1 MAIVIDTAVG
11 GSSDERQATRCVAA
25 QQTKVSAPRFGILKV
40 TPHMHIKKQR
50 LLTPGPTPLYPPA
63 LHAMM
68 ASDIHHRTEDFRK
81 AYRSCLA
88 DLKEVMGTAND
99 VLMFAAS
106 GTGAMDATVS
116 NLFSKGD
123 KVIVCV
129 AGKFGERWAE
139 IAKAYG
145 LDAKVLTVPYGQAV
159 SADQVASALAEDP
172 AVKAV
177 FVQASETST
186 GAAHDVKAM
195 GAAVA
200 RTGAILIVDAITGIG
215 TMPLDIDGWGLDVV
229 IGGSQKAF
237 MIPPGLAFLS
247 ISPKAWKFAD
257 TATLPHYYFNL
268 KKEKKSGDAGESS
281 WTPSTA
287 LILAMAEALR
297 YVKQIGMA
305 HLVENAQMLAAAT
318 RAAVVRLGLDLFAPD
333 SPGSSVTAVR
343 APAGMDSGIIVKEFK
358 NRFGA
363 IIANG
368 QGSMKGQIFRIAHL
382 GYFDFSDL
390 FAMIAGLEIILNANG
405 FPVTYGTGVAAVQE
419 AYEHAAVKPQPVG
432 A

>member
-1 MAIVIDTAVG
+1 MFPVWYPEIYPT
-11 GSSDERQATRCVAA
+11 
-25 QQTKVSAPRFGILKV
+25 
-40 TPHMHIKKQR
+40 MHIRKQR

-68 ASDIHHRTEDFRK
+68 ASDLHHRTEDFRK

-88 DLKEVMGTAND
+88 DLKEVMGTSND
-99 VLMFAAS
+99 VLMFCAS

-123 KVIVCV
+123 QVIVCS
-129 AGKFGERWAE
+129 AGKFGERWVE

-145 LDAKVLTVPYGQAV
+145 LDVTVISAPYGQAV
-159 SADQVASALAEDP
+159 QPEQVYAALEAAP
-172 AVKAV
+172 ATRGV
-177 FVQASETST
+177 FLQASETST
-186 GAAHDVKAM
+186 GAAHDVESI
-195 GAAVA
+195 AAVVR
-200 RTGAILIVDAITGIG
+200 RTNAILVVDAITGLG

-247 ISPKAWKFAD
+247 ISPKAWRFAD
-257 TATLPHYYFNL
+257 TAALPHYYFNF

-287 LILAMAEALR
+287 LILALAEALK

-305 HLVENAQMLAAAT
+305 KLVENAQLLAQAT
-318 RAAVVRLGLDLFAPD
+318 RAAAAALGLELFAAS
-333 SPGSSVTAVR
+333 SPGASVTAIKP
-343 APAGMDSGIIVKEFK
+343 PAGLDSGVIVKEFRS
-358 NRFGA
+358 RFGA

-382 GYFDFSDL
+382 GYFDFADL
-390 FAMIAGLEIILNANG
+390 FSVIAGLEIILNANG
-405 FPVTYGTGVAAVQE
+405 HRVAYGSGVAAVQQVYE
-419 AYEHAAVKPQPVG
+419 AALKPEPAAV
-432 A
+432 

>member
-1 MAIVIDTAVG
+1 
-11 GSSDERQATRCVAA
+11 
-25 QQTKVSAPRFGILKV
+25 
-40 TPHMHIKKQR
+40 MHIHKQR

-88 DLKEVMGTAND
+88 DLKEVMGTAHD
-99 VLMFAAS
+99 VIMFAAS
-106 GTGAMDATVS
+106 GTGAMEAAVT
-116 NLFSKGD
+116 NLFSRGD
-123 KVIVCV
+123 HVIVCC

-145 LDAKVLTVPYGQAV
+145 LEANVLTVPYGQV
-159 SADQVASALAEDP
+159 VTPSQVEAALAADP
-172 AVKAV
+172 AAKGV

-186 GAAHDVKAM
+186 GAAHDVQGM
-195 GAAVA
+195 AA
-200 RTGAILIVDAITGIG
+200 AIAKTSAIFVVDAITGLG
-215 TMPLDIDGWGLDVV
+215 TMPLDIDNWGLDVV

-247 ISPKAWKFAD
+247 VSPKAWKHAESS
-257 TATLPHYYFNL
+257 TLPHFYFNL

-287 LILAMAEALR
+287 LILALAEALK

-305 HLVENAQMLAAAT
+305 NLIANAQMLAGAT
-318 RAAVVRLGLDLFAPD
+318 RAAAQKLGLELFSPG
-333 SPGSSVTAVR
+333 SPGSSVTAIKS
-343 APAGMDSGIIVKEFK
+343 PEGLDSGVIVKEFR

-363 IIANG
+363 VIANG

-382 GYFDFSDL
+382 GYFDFMDL
-390 FAMIAGLEIILNANG
+390 FAVVAALELILNANG
-405 FPVTYGTGVAAVQE
+405 HKVPLGAGVAAVQE
-419 AYEHAAVKPQPVG
+419 VYSTHKL
-432 A
+432 

>member
-1 MAIVIDTAVG
+1 MY
-11 GSSDERQATRCVAA
+11 
-25 QQTKVSAPRFGILKV
+25 
-40 TPHMHIKKQR
+40 IKKQR

-81 AYRSCLA
+81 VYRACLA

-116 NLFSKGD
+116 NLFSRGD

-145 LDAKVLTVPYGQAV
+145 LDAKVITVPYGQAV
-159 SADQVASALAEDP
+159 QPAQVQAALDAEP
-172 AVKAV
+172 AAKAV
-177 FVQASETST
+177 FLQASETST
-186 GAAHDVKAM
+186 GAAHDVRAIA
-195 GAAVA
+195 AAV
-200 RTGAILIVDAITGIG
+200 RKTGAILVVDAITGLG

-229 IGGSQKAF
+229 ICGSQKAF

-247 ISPKAWKFAD
+247 ISPKAWKLAE
-257 TATLPHYYFNL
+257 TATLPHYYFNF

-287 LILAMAEALR
+287 LILALAEALK
-297 YVKQIGMA
+297 YVKQVGMA
-305 HLVENAQMLAAAT
+305 KLVENAQLLAEAT
-318 RAAVVRLGLDLFAPD
+318 RAAVGKLGLELFSAG
-333 SPGSSVTAVR
+333 SPGASVTAVR
-343 APAGMDSGIIVKEFK
+343 APQGLDSGVIVKEFK
-358 NRFGA
+358 SRFGA
-363 IIANG
+363 VIANG

-382 GYFDFSDL
+382 GYFDFADL
-390 FAMIAGLEIILNANG
+390 FAVIAGLEIILTANG
-405 FPVTYGTGVAAVQE
+405 RPVEYGSGVAAVQE
-419 AYEHAAVKPQPVG
+419 IYERAAVGVH
-432 A
+432 ATV

>member
-1 MAIVIDTAVG
+1 
-11 GSSDERQATRCVAA
+11 
-25 QQTKVSAPRFGILKV
+25 
-40 TPHMHIKKQR
+40 MHIRKQR

-81 AYRSCLA
+81 VYRSCLS
-88 DLKEVMGTAND
+88 DLKEVMGTAHD

-116 NLFSKGD
+116 NLFSRGD

-145 LDAKVLTVPYGQAV
+145 LDANVITEPYGSAV
-159 SADQVASALAEDP
+159 SAAQVAAALAAEP
-172 AVKAV
+172 ATKGV

-186 GAAHDVKAM
+186 GAAHDVRAM
-195 GAAVA
+195 GEAVSK
-200 RTGAILIVDAITGIG
+200 TGAIMVVDAITGLG
-215 TMPLDIDGWGLDVV
+215 TMPLDIDNWGLDVV

-237 MIPPGLAFLS
+237 MIPPGLAFMS
-247 ISPKAWKFAD
+247 VSPKAWKFTE

-281 WTPSTA
+281 WTPATS
-287 LILAMAEALR
+287 LILALAEALR
-297 YVKQIGMA
+297 YVKQLGMA
-305 HLVENAQMLAAAT
+305 DLIDNAQLLATAT
-318 RAAVVRLGLDLFAPD
+318 RAAVQKLGLELFSPT
-333 SPGSSVTAVR
+333 SPGSSVTAVK
-343 APAGMDSGIIVKEFK
+343 APPGLDSGVIVKEFRH
-358 NRFGA
+358 RFGA
-363 IIANG
+363 VIANG

-382 GYFDFSDL
+382 GYFDFADL
-390 FAMIAGLEIILNANG
+390 FSVVAELEIILKANG
-405 FPVTYGTGVAAVQE
+405 LPVEYGNGVAAVQE
-419 AYEHAAVKPQPVG
+419 VYQQSQHA
-432 A
+432 

>member
-1 MAIVIDTAVG
+1 MY
-11 GSSDERQATRCVAA
+11 
-25 QQTKVSAPRFGILKV
+25 
-40 TPHMHIKKQR
+40 IKKQR

-88 DLKEVMGTAND
+88 DLREVMGTTND
-99 VLMFAAS
+99 ILMFAAS
-106 GTGAMDATVS
+106 GTGAMDGTVS

-123 KVIVCV
+123 KVTVCV

-145 LDAKVLTVPYGQAV
+145 LDANVITVPYGQV
-159 SADQVASALAEDP
+159 VTPQQVADALKAEP
-172 AVKAV
+172 KTRAV

-195 GAAVA
+195 AAAVA
-200 RTGAILIVDAITGIG
+200 KTEAILVVDAITGLG

-247 ISPKAWKFAD
+247 ISPKAWKCAE
-257 TATLPHYYFNL
+257 TATLPHFYFNF

-287 LILAMAEALR
+287 LILALAEALK
-297 YVKQIGMA
+297 YVKQVGMG
-305 HLVENAQMLAAAT
+305 HLIENAQLLAKAT
-318 RAAVVRLGLDLFAPD
+318 RAAVQKLGLELFAPD
-333 SPGSSVTAVR
+333 SPGSSVTAVK
-343 APAGMDSGIIVKEFK
+343 APKGMDSGVIVKEFR

-382 GYFDFSDL
+382 GYFDFADL
-390 FAMIAGLEIILNANG
+390 FAVIAGLEIILTANG
-405 FPVTYGTGVAAVQE
+405 FPVAYGTGVAAVQE
-419 AYEHAAVKPQPVG
+419 VYEQVAVQQL
-432 A
+432 ATSR